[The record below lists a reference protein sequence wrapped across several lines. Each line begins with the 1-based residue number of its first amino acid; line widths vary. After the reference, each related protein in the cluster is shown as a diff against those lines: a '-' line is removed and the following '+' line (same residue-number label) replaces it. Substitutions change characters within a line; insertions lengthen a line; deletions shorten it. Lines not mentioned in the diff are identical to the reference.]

1 MEGTAVNMVLTYG
14 SPQPAGVDAG
24 RASRARQLASACVT
38 DGVTTALVFLA
49 AQRGVGIRRR
59 ARGAGEATDE

>member
-1 MEGTAVNMVLTYG
+1 MEGTAVNMVLTCG
-14 SPQPAGVDAG
+14 SPQAAGVDAG

-38 DGVTTALVFLA
+38 DGVTTALVVLA